1 MIQLFFVSKKEPTS
15 NYLDLE
21 RELVLDLLPLLE
33 DFRRPEDFLL
43 ELVPRFEPEVEE
55 LELEDEDE
63 ERCLL
68 RRRELRWRPDFEPD
82 RDEDL
87 KCKKSLKLNFC

>member
-1 MIQLFFVSKKEPTS
+1 MSKKEPTS

-55 LELEDEDE
+55 LELEDEEE

-68 RRRELRWRPDFEPD
+68 RRRELR
-82 RDEDL
+82 
-87 KCKKSLKLNFC
+87 

>member
-1 MIQLFFVSKKEPTS
+1 MRHKAAHDSTVFVSKKEPTS

-55 LELEDEDE
+55 LELEDEEE

-68 RRRELRWRPDFEPD
+68 RRRELR
-82 RDEDL
+82 
-87 KCKKSLKLNFC
+87 